1 MPALF
6 LSLFKRMMW
15 SIVANAAL
23 RSNNTIQ
30 PQSDGKNKSFVI
42 MRAVL
47 VL

>member
-15 SIVANAAL
+15 SIVANAA

-30 PQSDGKNKSFVI
+30 QQSDGKNKSFGI